1 MEVTE
6 ERGNEE
12 GREHGRAG
20 VQQLVCVVSLLWRW
34 PKEQGGKQAEKKKC
48 ETESGEKA
56 STRENGS
63 VPTAGYEAVRPEQT
77 DARSIALPIHIPID
91 RDIASTPS
99 TR

>member
-12 GREHGRAG
+12 GSTGGRACSE
-20 VQQLVCVVSLLWRW
+20 LVCVVSLLWRW
-34 PKEQGGKQAEKKKC
+34 SKEQGGKQAEKKKC

-63 VPTAGYEAVRPEQT
+63 VPTAGYEAVRAEQT